1 MLVTPRKYT
10 IKSNTKD
17 NLYKSLIKIIKVFLF
32 PPLIITLALFLKIKI
47 RVFGFGGELT
57 KDDFIIHFGIRQG
70 NTKDITVTTKFM
82 TTMKLKSSSYAH
94 IINET
99 TT

>member
-47 RVFGFGGELT
+47 RVFGFRGELT
-57 KDDFIIHFGIRQG
+57 KDKTLLYILEYD
-70 NTKDITVTTKFM
+70 KVTPKI
-82 TTMKLKSSSYAH
+82 KH
-94 IINET
+94 
-99 TT
+99 